1 MAKFLKEEKIVDI
14 PEEVEIKVE
23 DKRVIVSGPKGRLE
37 KDLTQVRNIT
47 IRIEN
52 RKIIVE
58 SFLPKKKEKALVGTI
73 AGHIKN
79 MIKGVTKGFRYK
91 MKIVYAHFPVSVKT
105 KGKKVIIENFLGE
118 KVPRIA
124 KIIGDVKISVK
135 EDEVIIEGIDI
146 EAVSQTAANIELAT
160 RIKGKD
166 PRVFLD
172 GIYIYA
178 KE

>member
-1 MAKFLKEEKIVDI
+1 MAKILKEEKIVNI
-14 PEEVEIKVE
+14 PNGVE
-23 DKRVIVSGPKGRLE
+23 VIVENKKVVVTGPKGKLE
-37 KDLTQVRNIT
+37 RNFSHARNVI

-52 RKIIVE
+52 RKVIVE
-58 SFLPKKKEKALVGTI
+58 SFLPKKKDKALVGTI

-79 MIKGVTKGFRYK
+79 MIKGVTQGFRYK
-91 MKIVYAHFPVSVKT
+91 MKIVYAHFPITVKT
-105 KGKKVIIENFLGE
+105 KGKTIIIENFLGE
-118 KVPRIA
+118 KVPRTA
-124 KIIGDVKISVK
+124 KIIGDVKVSVK
-135 EDEVIIEGIDI
+135 GDEVIIEGIDI
-146 EAVSQTAANIELAT
+146 ESVSQTAANIELAT

>member
-1 MAKFLKEEKIVDI
+1 MAKILKEEKVVDI
-14 PEEVEIKVE
+14 PEEVEVTVEGKKV
-23 DKRVIVSGPKGRLE
+23 VVSGPKGKLE
-37 KDLTQVRNIT
+37 RDFTHAKNIM
-47 IRIEN
+47 IRVEN
-52 RKIIVE
+52 NKVIIE
-58 SFLPKKKEKALVGTI
+58 SFLPKKKDKALVGTI

-79 MIKGVTKGFRYK
+79 MIKGVTKGFKYK
-91 MKIVYAHFPVSVKT
+91 MKIVYAHFPISVKT
-105 KGKKVIIENFLGE
+105 KGKTVIIENFLGE

-146 EAVSQTAANIELAT
+146 ESVSQTAANIELAT

>member
-1 MAKFLKEEKIVDI
+1 MAKILKEEKIVNI
-14 PEEVEIKVE
+14 PNGVE
-23 DKRVIVSGPKGRLE
+23 VIVENKKVVVTGPKGKLE
-37 KDLTQVRNIT
+37 RNFSHARNVI

-52 RKIIVE
+52 RKVIVE
-58 SFLPKKKEKALVGTI
+58 SFLPKKKDKALVGTI

-79 MIKGVTKGFRYK
+79 MIKGVTQGFRYK
-91 MKIVYAHFPVSVKT
+91 MKIVYAHFPITVKT
-105 KGKKVIIENFLGE
+105 KGKTVIIENFLGE
-118 KVPRIA
+118 KVPRTA
-124 KIIGDVKISVK
+124 KIIGDVKVSVK
-135 EDEVIIEGIDI
+135 GDEVIIEGIDI
-146 EAVSQTAANIELAT
+146 ESVSQTAANIELAT